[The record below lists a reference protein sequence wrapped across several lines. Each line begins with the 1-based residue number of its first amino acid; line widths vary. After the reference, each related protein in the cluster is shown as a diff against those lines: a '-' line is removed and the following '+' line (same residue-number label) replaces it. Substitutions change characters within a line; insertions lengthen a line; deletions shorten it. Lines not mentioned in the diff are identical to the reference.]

1 MARPLADTYFISNS
15 QMSAHKH
22 FRSRRS
28 SSFFSRDRRH
38 WYIPLADMQANPQ
51 KFNIETNKAA
61 ATGAVF
67 SLETGNT
74 ELFLESTAA
83 IWTALVDKVGQNN
96 HTHICLPLLDA
107 DSFRMK
113 GERWWNPPQGLDN
126 QDLGP
131 LCIGILQSSP
141 APP

>member
-1 MARPLADTYFISNS
+1 MARPLSDPYFISNT

-51 KFNIETNKAA
+51 KYNIETNKAAVA

-67 SLETGNT
+67 SLETGGT
-74 ELFLESTAA
+74 ELSLESSAA
-83 IWTALVDKVGQNN
+83 I
-96 HTHICLPLLDA
+96 
-107 DSFRMK
+107 
-113 GERWWNPPQGLDN
+113 
-126 QDLGP
+126 
-131 LCIGILQSSP
+131 
-141 APP
+141 